1 MDGMVV
7 MMYGKGLLKGL
18 GITLKHTF
26 EREITQQ
33 YPEQMPVLPA
43 RFRGSLRFDFKNCIV
58 CGMCEKACPNH
69 VLSLETVKDEPSKK
83 KKLMKY
89 TIDFQYCMYCN
100 FCVENCPTHCL
111 SFDHDFELA
120 EYKREDIKR
129 VYHRPEGMEIN
140 LSAEDNRE
148 NEDNAAAEKRQKQIN
163 AMIGAL
169 QKNPVKPLGKLL
181 ENDEQAEILA
191 QLLLGDEKKM
201 SRMAALLI
209 EDKEKAKIV
218 ALAFVN
224 KALKDRQK
232 EGGVANES
240 E

>member
-1 MDGMVV
+1 
-7 MMYGKGLLKGL
+7 MYGKGLLKGL

-69 VLSLETVKDEPSKK
+69 VLSLETVKDETSKK

-100 FCVENCPTHCL
+100 FCVENCPTHVL
-111 SFDHDFELA
+111 YFDHNFELA
-120 EYKREDIKR
+120 EFKREDIKH
-129 VYHRPEGMEIN
+129 VHYRPEGMDIN
-140 LSAEDNRE
+140 LPEACNDAD
-148 NEDNAAAEKRQKQIN
+148 EDNAAAEKQKKQID
-163 AMIGAL
+163 AMLTAL
-169 QKNPVKPLGKLL
+169 KKNPQKMVAKLL
-181 ENDEQAEILA
+181 ETEEQAEILS
-191 QLLLGDEKKM
+191 QILLGDENKM
-201 SRMAALLI
+201 SRMAVLMI
-209 EDKEKAKIV
+209 EDKEKAKKI
-218 ALAFVN
+218 AAAFVN
-224 KALKDRQK
+224 KELKDRQK
-232 EGGVANES
+232 EGGEDHES

>member
-7 MMYGKGLLKGL
+7 VMYGKGLLKGL

-33 YPEQMPVLPA
+33 YPEQMPVLPE
-43 RFRGSLRFDFKNCIV
+43 RFRGSLQFDFKKCIV
-58 CGMCEKACPNH
+58 CGMCEKVCPNH
-69 VLSLETVKDEPSKK
+69 VLSLDTVKDETSKK
-83 KKLMKY
+83 KKLMNY

-111 SFDHDFELA
+111 SFNHDFELA
-120 EYKREDIKR
+120 KYKREDIKR
-129 VYHRPEGMEIN
+129 VYHRPEGMDVILPAEG
-140 LSAEDNRE
+140 SSGEEDNR
-148 NEDNAAAEKRQKQIN
+148 AAEKQKKQID

-169 QKNPVKPLGKLL
+169 QKNPQKQLIKLL
-181 ENDEQAEILA
+181 ENEEQAEILA
-191 QLLLGDEKKM
+191 QILLDDENKM

-209 EDKEKAKIV
+209 EDKEKARKV
-218 ALAFVN
+218 AVAFVN

-232 EGGVANES
+232 EGGVTNES